1 MVLGLLALM
10 APARAEI
17 LYSVRASDTLTKI
30 AKANSLSVDSIL
42 QANPGLKKTDV
53 LTVGTVIVLPTKDD
67 VATGSDTV
75 QDPLIIANLDSAP
88 PAANLIRIDAQP
100 SQLRKIVGPDGRVV
114 ELAYEPGADRSGD
127 RRSLQASRRG
137 RTVSSVLRSANT
149 FLGTPY
155 WMGGTTSRGIDCSG
169 FTMRVFAMNGI
180 KLPRTADVQYNVG
193 VGVARGQEQAGDLVF
208 FETYL
213 PGPSHVGIYIGDGK
227 FIHASSSKGVTVSNL
242 KETYYRQTYIGARR
256 VVR

>member
-17 LYSVRASDTLTKI
+17 LYSVRASDTLNKI
-30 AKANSLSVDSIL
+30 AKANSISVDAIL
-42 QANPGLKKTDV
+42 QANPGLKKSDV

-67 VATGSDTV
+67 VQASEQV
-75 QDPLIIANLDSAP
+75 QDPLIIANLDNAP
-88 PAANLIRIDAQP
+88 PAANLIKIDAQP

-114 ELAYEPGADRSGD
+114 EMAYQPGLDRSGD
-127 RRSLQASRRG
+127 RRSLQGNRHGSL
-137 RTVSSVLRSANT
+137 VNNVLRAANSMM
-149 FLGTPY
+149 GTPY
-155 WMGGTTSRGIDCSG
+155 VMGGTSTRGIDCSA
-169 FTMRVFAMNGI
+169 FTQRVFGLNGI
-180 KLPRTADVQYNVG
+180 KLPRTADVQYNAG
-193 VGVARGQEQAGDLVF
+193 VGVARGQEQPGDLVF

-227 FIHASSSKGVTVSNL
+227 FIHASSSRGVTVSSL
-242 KETYYRQTYIGARR
+242 KETYYRSAYIGARR